1 LRALLE
7 RLDRDG
13 IAVERL
19 TVHAP
24 DLDDVFFALTGH
36 PTTEPNP
43 GVVPNSSAG
52 PNPTVEEGSV
62 R

>member
-1 LRALLE
+1 LRALLD
-7 RLDRDG
+7 RLDREEIEVDG
-13 IAVERL
+13 L

-36 PTTEPNP
+36 TTSEKD
-43 GVVPNSSAG
+43 S
-52 PNPTVEEGSV
+52 T